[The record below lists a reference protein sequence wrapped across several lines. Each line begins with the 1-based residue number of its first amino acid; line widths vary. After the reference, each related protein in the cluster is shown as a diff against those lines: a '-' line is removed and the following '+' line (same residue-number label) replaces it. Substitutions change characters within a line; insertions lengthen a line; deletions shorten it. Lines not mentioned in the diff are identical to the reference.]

1 MATLF
6 IASVGTLLL
15 TTRRPPSSPPPPVK
29 KEPEH
34 NNNSDDDGDDD
45 DTLATMMRRNDSE
58 YSLGLN
64 RSGSVAHTLNEL
76 GHPCFYSWPET
87 VRQLLWDNVAFIG
100 AGLAVVAVAVYTEA
114 HGGGHARSRDGS
126 IVTTTT

>member
-1 MATLF
+1 
-6 IASVGTLLL
+6 VQ
-15 TTRRPPSSPPPPVK
+15 

-34 NNNSDDDGDDD
+34 NNNSDDDGDE
-45 DTLATMMRRNDSE
+45 TTTGTMRRNDSE
-58 YSLGLN
+58 FSLGLT
-64 RSGSVAHTLNEL
+64 RSASVAHTLNEL
-76 GHPCFYSWPET
+76 GHPCFYNYWPG
-87 VRQLLWDNVAFIG
+87 QLLWDNAAFIG